1 MKLVLEFDCDA
12 DIIEV
17 PQNVIGNKDLL
28 KKHFVKRIFNKQ
40 VKHKYPKLL

>member
-17 PQNVIGNKDLL
+17 PQNVIDNKNLL
-28 KKHFVKRIFNKQ
+28 KNVS
-40 VKHKYPKLL
+40 